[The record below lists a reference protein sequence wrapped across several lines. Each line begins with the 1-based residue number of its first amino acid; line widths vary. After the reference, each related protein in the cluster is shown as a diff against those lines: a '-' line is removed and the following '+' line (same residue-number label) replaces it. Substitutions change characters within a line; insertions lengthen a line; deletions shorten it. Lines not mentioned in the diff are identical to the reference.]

1 MPAKVDHDARRKELL
16 SASFSIFARD
26 GYAACTMRGL
36 AKSLGVSTGTLY
48 HYFDGKDAV
57 FVAMIRQ
64 LNDEL
69 IASANAELG
78 AGVTPED
85 RMQVLLAFLARHL
98 DQLQALIRIALE
110 YHRHH
115 DDPASRAWLADI
127 TRQYVHTFQAHLSF
141 QDPNEAR
148 VMMSLLVGAIVHQL
162 LDGESVDLFE
172 HVAWIRRALVEES

>member
-57 FVAMIRQ
+57 FVAMTRQ

-98 DQLQALIRIALE
+98 DQLQALIRIALA
-110 YHRHH
+110 YHRHP
-115 DDPASRAWLADI
+115 DAPASRAWLADI

-162 LDGESVDLFE
+162 LDAESVDLFE
-172 HVAWIRRALVEES
+172 HVAWIRRALVDES